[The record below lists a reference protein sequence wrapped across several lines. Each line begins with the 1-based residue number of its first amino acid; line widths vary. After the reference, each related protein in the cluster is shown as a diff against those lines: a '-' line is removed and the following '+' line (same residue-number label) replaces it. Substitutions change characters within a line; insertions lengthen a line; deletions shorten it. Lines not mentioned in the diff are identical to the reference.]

1 MEVIMQDINWNM
13 FNLKNAD
20 KQTAFQNMCKH
31 LFCRELSIGGYDLQA
46 NYNNPGLEAKPVPHH
61 NGKYYGFQCKYIET
75 TTTSKTFYKEVKKSL
90 DIAYQIYKGELD
102 VIYIYSN
109 ANVKP
114 DVTSAE
120 LSDLTNKSD
129 RIKIQRDA
137 IKNGITIKWI
147 IKDSLELILNEPQN
161 NDIAFFYFSEGRE
174 LDFLD
179 SSISIEDKTFLDSE
193 EFISLPIRN
202 YDSYDD
208 VISLL
213 QKRCCAIVLG
223 DAGSGKTLMMKKF
236 FSHYK
241 DKFIKIYSNGT
252 KETAI
257 FPVFI
262 RLKECINGNL
272 EDILRQR
279 LKDYKIDKTTN
290 AFKYLYFLD
299 GLDEVSA
306 NFIDNV
312 LSYVHTVKNN
322 ENTHG
327 IVFSSRKDSFN
338 LAFIYRYFS
347 DIEKIEL
354 SPLTL
359 KHIEDYFKAKNDE
372 DKIKKLQELK
382 VGNKSLIADLNDI
395 FSISLFWDMIDSV
408 DEATTK
414 IDLCEQSV
422 NYFLNDYKKLNE
434 IRLPEPKTQHIKEL
448 FSDIAYYM
456 RASNLL
462 NINLPELQLL
472 IQGRFDRLTYD
483 DTNKI
488 IYCFSELFFE
498 KADRQDQIIFSF
510 RHRKYHE
517 YFLCKKVL
525 KLFFEH
531 PCVLRE
537 LQLLNDKDFILKTFL
552 KYGIKESNASR
563 NILQNLALR
572 FFEAYLGSD
581 YWKRFKDSYIGTRS
595 DYGVGSV
602 NPFEQD
608 EFINALASQTK
619 DNIFILLDNLGIDK
633 SNLSNPKIFSKLI
646 VLFHNKTNI
655 NILDEIVNHFSY
667 NDEELEKI
675 NFNSIYDTLYFYK
688 FIKKEDICAKVFNDH
703 IKGLKVNPN
712 TDFMSIADEGCQYAL
727 SFYNFLIEYN
737 IPFLCTI
744 INEIKIEHLE
754 LLCYQLLRN
763 EYIHLI
769 ISQKTEVNNLKN
781 SIIARIEDHA
791 KEKFL
796 LNTIVFY
803 NLVTHKDY
811 CGEEIKRRFNEVNQ
825 NNLPTWDRN
834 IEVNQYI
841 AILFKENETIYTPNY
856 KFGIEIKNIAI
867 SNDSLDNILQRIVS
881 VVQQYN
887 FSTYNWF
894 IYRNSY
900 LIGAIL
906 ATYPFALD
914 DIKKVLHL
922 LLKYDSVVNM
932 LTIFYSIFN
941 INLNRFKQVANEA
954 ILNNIYEKSSKQ
966 LSYYDDNSNVEYMFA
981 AMYAYFNTDKS
992 HQLLLKGLNN
1002 SICRPA
1008 FRKEDLIKYVLPNC
1022 LRLFAIN
1029 NWYSEDQLE
1038 TFAVRIYNM
1047 LKIMSDTTDRGAD
1060 LSFFKEVLLEFIPSS
1075 SLLKEDQIYNIK
1087 TENVDKETENSK
1099 GAEEN
1104 LHKNDITLE
1113 NLDDYYECRID
1124 GVNYNSI
1131 ETWDCLINFELE
1143 NDRDLKK
1150 LFTILKN
1157 NHYPESF
1164 RSKVNEFFPLITA
1177 VLLGNPKTKQQTIDF
1192 ILSQGGRSGL
1202 VNMIKASI
1210 FISDI
1215 TSGKRYF
1222 EELLLLCEMIVYPMN
1237 ASSFKGEKRVDLLS
1251 DVISQV
1257 ENSTKEDWYIN
1268 ENYERIFRPNPN
1280 IKIVSSDFEE
1290 RSPFHEEWAT
1300 KHPDSHAYL
1309 YQYSLYYNSSLLK
1322 KYDLVSV
1329 DGGRATLPIPR
1340 AGTNIVPRK
1349 DYRFALIINE
1359 GEMLEY
1365 IHRSGLI
1372 VE

>member
-1 MEVIMQDINWNM
+1 MQDINWNI

-46 NYNNPGLEAKPVPHH
+46 NYNNPGLEAKPVPH

-75 TTTSKTFYKEVKKSL
+75 TTNSKIFYREVKKSL

-114 DVTSAE
+114 DVTDAE

-129 RIKIQRDA
+129 RFKIQRDA
-137 IKNGITIKWI
+137 NKNGITIKWI
-147 IKDSLELILNEPQN
+147 TQDSLELKLNEPKY
-161 NDIAFFYFSEGRE
+161 NDISTFYFSESRE

-179 SSISIEDKTFLDSE
+179 SSISIEDKTFLNSE

-202 YDSYDD
+202 YAGYDD

-241 DKFIKIYSNGT
+241 DKFLKNYSNAT
-252 KETAI
+252 NETAI
-257 FPVFI
+257 FPIFI
-262 RLKECINGNL
+262 RLRECINGNL

-279 LKDYKIDKTTN
+279 LRDYRIDKTTN
-290 AFKYLYFLD
+290 VFKYLYFLD
-299 GLDEVSA
+299 GLDEVSV
-306 NFIDNV
+306 NFIDSV
-312 LSYVHTVKNN
+312 LSYIETVKNK

-327 IVFSSRKDSFN
+327 IVFSSRKSSFN
-338 LAFIYRYFS
+338 LAFIYRCFS
-347 DIEKIEL
+347 NIERIEL
-354 SPLTL
+354 LPLTSE
-359 KHIEDYFKAKNDE
+359 HIGNYFKAKNDE
-372 DKIKKLQELK
+372 NKIEKLRKLRVENNFLT
-382 VGNKSLIADLNDI
+382 GDLDDI
-395 FSISLFWDMIDSV
+395 LSISLFWDIIERV
-408 DEATTK
+408 DDATTK
-414 IDLCEQSV
+414 IDLCEQSI
-422 NYFLNDYKKLNE
+422 NYFINKFNKLNE
-434 IRLPEPKTQHIKEL
+434 INLPEPKAQNIKEL
-448 FSDIAYYM
+448 FTDIAYHM
-456 RASNLL
+456 RTSNLL
-462 NINLPELQLL
+462 NIKLPELQSL
-472 IQGRFDRLTYD
+472 IQSRFDRLTYGD
-483 DTNKI
+483 INNI

-498 KADRQDQIIFSF
+498 KADHQDQMIFSF
-510 RHRKYHE
+510 KHRRFHE

-525 KLFFEH
+525 EDFPKR
-531 PCVLRE
+531 PSILRE
-537 LQLLNDKDFILKTFL
+537 LQLLNDKDFILRLFL
-552 KYGIKESNASR
+552 KYGLKESKANK

-581 YWKRFKDSYIGTRS
+581 YWARYKDSYIGTRS
-595 DYGVGSV
+595 DYGVGGV

-608 EFINALASQTK
+608 EFINALANQTK
-619 DNIFILLDNLGIDK
+619 ENIFILLDNLGVGKVDL
-633 SNLSNPKIFSKLI
+633 NNPKIFSKLI
-646 VLFHNKTNI
+646 VLFHKKTNI
-655 NILDEIVNHFSY
+655 NIFDDIIKHFSY
-667 NDEELEKI
+667 TEEELEKI
-675 NFNSIYDTLYFYK
+675 KFNSTYDMLYFK
-688 FIKKEDICAKVFNDH
+688 MFFEEEDICSEVYDDC
-703 IKGLKVNPN
+703 IKKLKINPN
-712 TDFMSIADEGCQYAL
+712 TDFMSIADESCQQAL

-763 EYIHLI
+763 EYIHI
-769 ISQKTEVNNLKN
+769 FISQKTEVNSLKN

-791 KEKFL
+791 EEKIL

-811 CGEEIKRRFNEVNQ
+811 CGEEIKKRFNEVNQ

-841 AILFKENETIYTPNY
+841 AILLKENEIIYTPNY

-867 SNDSLDNILQRIVS
+867 SNDSLGNILQKIVS

-894 IYRNSY
+894 KYKNSK

-906 ATYPFALD
+906 ATFPFALD
-914 DIKKVLHL
+914 DIKKAFHL
-922 LLKYDSVVNM
+922 LFKYDSVVNM

-966 LSYYDDNSNVEYMFA
+966 LSYYDDDSNVEYMFA
-981 AMYAYFNTDKS
+981 AMYAYFNTDKN

-1008 FRKEDLIKYVLPNC
+1008 FRKEDLVKYVLPNC

-1038 TFAVRIYNM
+1038 TFAVRIYDM

-1075 SLLKEDQIYNIK
+1075 SLLNEEQIYNIK

-1099 GAEEN
+1099 DPEEN
-1104 LHKNDITLE
+1104 LPKNDITLE
-1113 NLDDYYECRID
+1113 NLDDYYECKID

-1131 ETWDCLINFELE
+1131 ETWNCLINFELE

-1164 RSKVNEFFPLITA
+1164 WSKVNEFFPLITA
-1177 VLLGNPKTKQQTIDF
+1177 VLLGNPKTKQQAIDF
-1192 ILSQGGRSGL
+1192 LLSQGGRSGL

-1215 TSGKRYF
+1215 SNGKRYF

-1251 DVISQV
+1251 DAISQV

-1268 ENYERIFRPNPN
+1268 GNYERIFRPNPN

-1309 YQYSLYYNSSLLK
+1309 YQYSLSYNSSLLK
-1322 KYDLVSV
+1322 KYNLVSV
-1329 DGGRATLPIPR
+1329 DGGRATLPSPR
-1340 AGTNIVPRK
+1340 AGTNIVLRK